1 MGHSAASGA
10 TESWEQLAL
19 RMTWSEQR
27 SYEII
32 RPVVLYGDSAA
43 DRAQAT
49 GEPIRTIYRHLQ
61 RFTTEGF
68 AGLTA
73 AAHPPPP
80 RTLPPP
86 VRDLI
91 RSLKGEYPS
100 MTPNEIAR
108 ICQVKL
114 SYRPGARTIKRVLT
128 ESPPAAP
135 PRRRFPLFHAMTATA
150 RRRAVIRLHLDGWGK
165 KSIAAYLQTS
175 RKAVH
180 AILRR
185 FASEDLAALHPR
197 SHAPKKRV
205 RKVTLKIMQRVWELQ
220 KNPGLGA
227 FRLHAALKQEGIR
240 LSPSTVGRIAA
251 ANRAAH
257 RTTTEAR
264 PPREK
269 RAMPFKAVRPHQYWS
284 IDLRYLDMHT
294 LGGGM
299 IYCLTIL
306 DNYSRAVLASVVSRA
321 QDLTTYLLILFLAI
335 RNHGAPEAIVTDGG
349 GIFRANKAKEIYRDL
364 QIHKDQIE
372 PQQAW
377 QNYIETMFNVQRRM
391 ADYHF
396 AQATTW
402 EALLDAHT
410 AWVADYNYQE
420 HWAHQKR
427 PDQRR
432 SPFQVLAWVRG
443 RPYQES
449 DLHYVFY
456 STRFQRHLN
465 RYGYLRFRNWRVYA
479 EEGLAGDK
487 VIVWLYQ
494 EHMTIAFKDTVLGLT
509 YQPDQIH
516 PATVTT
522 DRLYPTP
529 YQARQLTL
537 WPRTD
542 PMWRLTYRLPLYP
555 VYRRVMSTVQTIQL
569 TFPLDPNPGAEERRN
584 AS

>member
-1 MGHSAASGA
+1 MSRSSSGTA
-10 TESWEQLAL
+10 ESWEQLEL
-19 RMTWSEQR
+19 RLSWPEQR
-27 SYEII
+27 SYEVI
-32 RPVVLYGDSAA
+32 RPVVLFGDSAA
-43 DRAQAT
+43 ERAHAT
-49 GEPIRTIYRHLQ
+49 GEPIRTVYRHLQ

-86 VRDLI
+86 VRELI
-91 RSLKGEYPS
+91 RTLKGEYSS

-114 SYRPGARTIKRVLT
+114 NYRPGARTIKRVLV
-128 ESPPAAP
+128 ESPPTP
-135 PRRRFPLFHAMTATA
+135 PTRRRFPLFHAMTPTA

-165 KSIAAYLQTS
+165 KSMAAYLQTS
-175 RKAVH
+175 RKTVH

-185 FASEDLAALHPR
+185 FATEDLAALIPR
-197 SHAPKKRV
+197 SRAPKKRV
-205 RKVTLKIMQRVWELQ
+205 RKVTLKIMLRVWELQ

-227 FRLHAALKQEGIR
+227 FRIYAALKQEGIR
-240 LSPSTVGRIAA
+240 LSPRTVGRIAA
-251 ANRAAH
+251 AKPD
-257 RTTTEAR
+257 TTASTDT
-264 PPREK
+264 PGLPRDK
-269 RAMPFKAVRPHQYWS
+269 QPMPFKAVRPHQYWS

-294 LGGGM
+294 LGGDM

-321 QDLTTYLLILFLAI
+321 QDLTTYLLVLFVAI

-364 QIHKDQIE
+364 QIQKEQIE
-372 PQQAW
+372 PRQAW
-377 QNYIETMFNVQRRM
+377 QSYIETMFNVQRRM

-396 AQATTW
+396 AQAISW
-402 EALLDAHT
+402 DALLDAHA

-420 HWAHQKR
+420 HWAHR
-427 PDQRR
+427 HRSDQRR

-465 RYGYLRFRNWRVYA
+465 RYGYLRFRNWRIYA
-479 EEGLAGDK
+479 EEGLAGDQ
-487 VIVWLYQ
+487 VVVWLYQ
-494 EHMTIAFKDTVLGLT
+494 EHMTVAFKDMVLGQYSVT
-509 YQPDQIH
+509 YQPDHRH
-516 PATVTT
+516 PATVLL
-522 DRLYPTP
+522 DQLYPTP
-529 YQARQLTL
+529 FQSRQLTL
-537 WPRTD
+537 WERND
-542 PMWRLTYRLPLYP
+542 PMWRLAYRVPLYP
-555 VYRRVMSTVQTIQL
+555 VRSRRSQPHPGEQL
-569 TFPLDPNPGAEERRN
+569 TFDLAKHG
-584 AS
+584 